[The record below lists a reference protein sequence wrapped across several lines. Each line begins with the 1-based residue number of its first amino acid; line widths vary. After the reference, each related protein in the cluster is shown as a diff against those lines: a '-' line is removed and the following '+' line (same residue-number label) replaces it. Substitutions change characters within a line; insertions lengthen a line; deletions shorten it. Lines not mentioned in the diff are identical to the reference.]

1 MEAGGD
7 VVMETGPGLGWAGA
21 GRGMKG
27 GLTWALVGGSSLRLS
42 GPGPDSLAAPAAG
55 AGSGSGSAA
64 IYGAWMGR
72 GGGAEAPAP
81 PLAQTGW
88 EGEGGQ
94 GHCLGGSHGARGG
107 GRAEGGSEAGPPQT
121 Q

>member
-1 MEAGGD
+1 
-7 VVMETGPGLGWAGA
+7 METGPGLGWAGA

-55 AGSGSGSAA
+55 AGSGSGSGA

-72 GGGAEAPAP
+72 VQSPSAVILEPRKRKSDTVSTVSP
-81 PLAQTGW
+81 SI
-88 EGEGGQ
+88 
-94 GHCLGGSHGARGG
+94 SH
-107 GRAEGGSEAGPPQT
+107 EVMGPDAMIFIF
-121 Q
+121 

>member
-1 MEAGGD
+1 
-7 VVMETGPGLGWAGA
+7 METGPGLGWAGA

-81 PLAQTGW
+81 PPCTDR
-88 EGEGGQ
+88 
-94 GHCLGGSHGARGG
+94 LGGRRG
-107 GRAEGGSEAGPPQT
+107 AGPLLGREPRSQGRRAG
-121 Q
+121 

>member
-1 MEAGGD
+1 M
-7 VVMETGPGLGWAGA
+7 
-21 GRGMKG
+21 
-27 GLTWALVGGSSLRLS
+27 
-42 GPGPDSLAAPAAG
+42 AAPAL
-55 AGSGSGSAA
+55 
-64 IYGAWMGR
+64 
-72 GGGAEAPAP
+72 APAPALVLFMGPGWGGVGGPKHQLP

-94 GHCLGGSHGARGG
+94 GHWLGRSHGARGG